1 MKRIMICL
9 ALLLAFGATAN
20 AGGIV
25 TPAEQRFAAYSGDL
39 PPCDDPGVLSRI
51 SDRFAQKESEY
62 WASSL
67 QINSYDRIEEVGFR
81 ANGLAYIPRRYCVAR
96 TLDSDLKN
104 RTVIYEIEESLG
116 IIGWGYG
123 VEWCVVGLDRNL
135 AYAPACSA
143 LRPFVDRYLG
153 EKALRARY

>member
-1 MKRIMICL
+1 MICL
-9 ALLLAFGATAN
+9 AVLLAFGAGAN

-67 QINSYDRIEEVGFR
+67 QITGYDRIEEVGFR

-123 VEWCVVGLDRNL
+123 VEFCVIGLDRNL
-135 AYAPACSA
+135 AYSPACSV
-143 LRPFVDRYLG
+143 LRPLLDRYANQKVKLT
-153 EKALRARY
+153 YP

>member
-1 MKRIMICL
+1 
-9 ALLLAFGATAN
+9 
-20 AGGIV
+20 
-25 TPAEQRFAAYSGDL
+25 
-39 PPCDDPGVLSRI
+39 VLSRI